1 MENKDKGLGRRRFL
15 GWLSVLSVAAAAG
28 GSLFFRRKRQEKPK
42 TIKMLTQDGQ
52 LVEVDAS
59 FIRSTGKKVS
69 NNELQGWIK
78 RN

>member
-1 MENKDKGLGRRRFL
+1 MEQKEKGLGRRKFL

-28 GSLFFRRKRQEKPK
+28 SSFFFGKKRQVK

-59 FIRSTGKKVS
+59 LIKSTGKKVS
-69 NNELQGWIK
+69 GKELQDWVK